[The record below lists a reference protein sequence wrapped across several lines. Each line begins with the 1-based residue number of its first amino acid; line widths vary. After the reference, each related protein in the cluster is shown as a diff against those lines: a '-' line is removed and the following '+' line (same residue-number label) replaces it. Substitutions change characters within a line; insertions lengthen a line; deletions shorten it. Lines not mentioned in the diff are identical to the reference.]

1 MLEKLEERYKAIA
14 KEVETLT
21 PNASE
26 RVKSEI
32 KAFYREL
39 EELGAKVQELQSKLR
54 ELAQRYKEKARE
66 WEEGKDAEISAA
78 ARMFLQRMRASPVN
92 VLTLIDKGWNL
103 ITTGD
108 YEEAIDVLK
117 KAVSLEPDNIKAMSL
132 LGWAYTYADRYDEAF
147 MVYQKVLSMDP
158 DNSMARCNLGY
169 ILYKKGIYGEAIEQL
184 SRVIKENRDRSAV
197 LYARYYMG
205 LVYLDR
211 EMFSDAVHFFKEA
224 LKLGPNLSEA
234 YYYLGVAHK
243 EMGDIESAKK
253 MWEECIGKNP
263 NSQWAK
269 KAKKLLK
276 EVEA

>member
-14 KEVETLT
+14 KEVEALT
-21 PNASE
+21 PNTSE
-26 RVKSEI
+26 RVKLEI

-39 EELGAKVQELQSKLR
+39 EELGVKVQELQSKLR

-184 SRVIKENRDRSAV
+184 SRVIKENKDRSAV
-197 LYARYYMG
+197 LYARYY
-205 LVYLDR
+205 
-211 EMFSDAVHFFKEA
+211 
-224 LKLGPNLSEA
+224 
-234 YYYLGVAHK
+234 
-243 EMGDIESAKK
+243 I
-253 MWEECIGKNP
+253 C
-263 NSQWAK
+263 
-269 KAKKLLK
+269 LLYTSPSPRD
-276 EVEA
+276 